1 MIHDQLLFNVSSE
14 IDTFPKR
21 QRILLEF
28 EGSIFFFASQNYFL
42 VWNVVIEILYYFVK
56 VRRAHTKS
64 QRTYSVLRNSPLLC
78 FSYLET
84 IGNQLALAMNLYN
97 YDEKKLSSFKRVNR
111 RERGQADTKRKGLY
125 TIRGCI
131 DLITIKSSQQLTGI
145 PRFSGMYQKQNKQT
159 NKGKLTDS

>member
-1 MIHDQLLFNVSSE
+1 MIQLLFNVSSE

-21 QRILLEF
+21 QRIVLEF
-28 EGSIFFFASQNYFL
+28 EGSFFFFASQYYFL
-42 VWNVVIEILYYFVK
+42 VWYVVIEILYYF
-56 VRRAHTKS
+56 ALCGGHT
-64 QRTYSVLRNSPLLC
+64 RNLREPTP
-78 FSYLET
+78 FSET
-84 IGNQLALAMNLYN
+84 RHSSAFHIGNQPALAINLYN